1 MNEPEDFTNDR
12 EPEGHEDF
20 FEDHADAEDF
30 DQGELPFGMAGVTGI
45 LERLSK
51 GVELG
56 TWPTR
61 KCRMV
66 AEYIISISD
75 DYWLSSEEI
84 TYCRR
89 LLLST

>member
-1 MNEPEDFTNDR
+1 
-12 EPEGHEDF
+12 
-20 FEDHADAEDF
+20 
-30 DQGELPFGMAGVTGI
+30 
-45 LERLSK
+45 
-51 GVELG
+51 
-56 TWPTR
+56 
-61 KCRMV
+61 MV